1 MEFKLTNPKSEDG
14 FIQAIEF
21 NFEELKTEL
30 SKNLEKYQNLT
41 FTEETIKE
49 AKETKA
55 NLNKFKEA
63 IETRR
68 KEIKKLCL
76 KPYENFEAKIK
87 ELTGLIDKPI
97 KAIGEQLQT
106 FEDQRLTA
114 KRADIQ
120 DFYNTVIGDLADI
133 LPLDRIF
140 NQKWLNAT
148 YKMTTIQNEIVET
161 IGKVNGDLNVI
172 IDLKLD
178 PDMELQV
185 KDKYLQ
191 TLDFSLAMAEKTR
204 LENFKKAI
212 KERET
217 SQEVQLPQ
225 EEQESVLING
235 EITTE
240 LENVTPITTAEKI
253 YYREFYVRG
262 TKNQLLELADFLK
275 NKGIE
280 YGGIQ
285 KCQSQIA

>member
-76 KPYENFEAKIK
+76 KPYEDFETKVK
-87 ELTGLIDKPI
+87 VLTSLIDEPI
-97 KAIGEQLQT
+97 KAIGTQLQS
-106 FEDQRLTA
+106 FEDQRITA

-120 DFYNTVIGDLADI
+120 DFYNTVIEDLVEI
-133 LPLDRIF
+133 LPLDKIF

-148 YKMTTIQNEIVET
+148 YKMTAIQNEIVET

-191 TLDFSLAMAEKTR
+191 TLDFGLAMAEKTR
-204 LENFKKAI
+204 LENFKKTI

-217 SQEVQLPQ
+217 SQGEQIHQ
-225 EEQESVLING
+225 EGQKPVLIEQE
-235 EITTE
+235 TPQE
-240 LENVTPITTAEKI
+240 LENITPITTAEKI
-253 YYREFYVRG
+253 YYREFFVRG
-262 TKNQLLELADFLK
+262 TKSQLLELADFLK

>member
-30 SKNLEKYQNLT
+30 SKNLEKYKNLT

-76 KPYENFEAKIK
+76 KPYEDFEAKVK
-87 ELTGLIDKPI
+87 ELTGLIDEPI
-97 KAIGEQLQT
+97 KAIGTQLQT
-106 FEDQRLTA
+106 FEDQRITA

-148 YKMTTIQNEIVET
+148 YKMTAIQNEIIET
-161 IGKVNGDLNVI
+161 IGKVNGNLNVI

-191 TLDFSLAMAEKTR
+191 TLDFGLAMAEKTR

-212 KERET
+212 NERET
-217 SQEVQLPQ
+217 SQDEQIHQ
-225 EEQESVLING
+225 EEQKTVLI
-235 EITTE
+235 EQETAQE

-253 YYREFYVRG
+253 YYREFFVRG
-262 TKNQLLELADFLK
+262 TKSQLLELADFLK